1 MMMGESEAI
10 QVSMAGDWEGKMC
23 WVRRLEGTNW
33 MSTQQEL
40 CVVHSYFNGKDEVQ
54 AREFFTIKLNFPTRF

>member
-23 WVRRLEGTNW
+23 WVRRLEQTN
-33 MSTQQEL
+33 
-40 CVVHSYFNGKDEVQ
+40 
-54 AREFFTIKLNFPTRF
+54 